1 MTGGIKIWS
10 NTYISCL
17 QACTKSSVSYKLVRM
32 LASVAMPKLYQSPY
46 LPVTAVAAVVL
57 VAVGNFD
64 SQHKLHNH
72 TY

>member
-1 MTGGIKIWS
+1 M
-10 NTYISCL
+10 
-17 QACTKSSVSYKLVRM
+17 A
-32 LASVAMPKLYQSPY
+32 YQSITKKN

>member
-46 LPVTAVAAVVL
+46 LPAKDDNNCQ
-57 VAVGNFD
+57 NFYM
-64 SQHKLHNH
+64 QTIH
-72 TY
+72 TKNK